1 VKALVA
7 AIDRNSAFVGR
18 ARDAVSFSP
27 KDLASAHAFLAK
39 ERAAR
44 KVCCGLSFND
54 TGGRHL
60 APPWSDKA
68 SQGTRRHVDVAIVCR
83 RPCSST
89 ATC

>member
-1 VKALVA
+1 MKALVA

-44 KVCCGLSFND
+44 KV
-54 TGGRHL
+54 R
-60 APPWSDKA
+60 
-68 SQGTRRHVDVAIVCR
+68 
-83 RPCSST
+83 
-89 ATC
+89 